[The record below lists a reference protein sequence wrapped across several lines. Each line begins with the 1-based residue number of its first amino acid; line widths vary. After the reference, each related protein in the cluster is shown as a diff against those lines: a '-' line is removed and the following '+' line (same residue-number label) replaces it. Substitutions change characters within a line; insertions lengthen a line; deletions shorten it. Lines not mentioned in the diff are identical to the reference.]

1 MPAARA
7 GPRCAYVGHMEPIE
21 FSRWEKALVV
31 AACVPFLMMGLLYL
45 FA

>member
-1 MPAARA
+1 
-7 GPRCAYVGHMEPIE
+7 MEPIE

-31 AACVPFLMMGLLYL
+31 AAFVPFLMVGLLVL

>member
-1 MPAARA
+1 
-7 GPRCAYVGHMEPIE
+7 MEPIE

-31 AACVPFLMMGLLYL
+31 AAFIPFLMMGLLYI